1 MEEAKSHI
9 VARLTQEKRNRAW
22 ADFLAGLS
30 RRLELS
36 VDDAAI
42 AKGVVDMS
50 APMQKPEGPLP
61 GTVPPPTSSARVSPP

>member
-1 MEEAKSHI
+1 M
-9 VARLTQEKRNRAW
+9 VQENMT
-22 ADFLAGLS
+22 LP

-36 VDDAAI
+36 VDDGAI

-61 GTVPPPTSSARVSPP
+61 GTVPPPTSSATVSSP